1 MKMSDLYRIKENSS
15 AAAVGVGSIG
25 SAVGG
30 LGQVADTVKKNKKRR
45 KTRGG
50 HVIIQREAAE
60 DQK

>member
-15 AAAVGVGSIG
+15 GSAVGVGNIG

-45 KTRGG
+45 KVRG
-50 HVIIQREAAE
+50 HVIIQREA
-60 DQK
+60 QTTG